1 MTDQSLLEAYLTE
14 YQPDRK
20 AELLHSGTLAAYL
33 AEQAAAMQEAR
44 SQLRSDLKAQSP
56 WMSQTQ
62 LELEAEQQLREM
74 FLPLP

>member
-1 MTDQSLLEAYLTE
+1 MCEET
-14 YQPDRK
+14 
-20 AELLHSGTLAAYL
+20 L